1 MNLKNKLTEQTKH
14 YDAVVVGAGFSGLYM
29 LHRLRETG
37 LSVRVYEAA
46 KGVGGVW
53 YWNTY
58 PGARCDTDSIYYNY
72 TFSEELY
79 NEWTWSERYSSQPE
93 ILRYLNYVADKFE
106 LREDIQFETRV
117 SDAHFDNSTNQWD
130 VNLDDGSVVTAKYFI
145 TGVGVLSTM
154 NIPDFKG
161 KDSFTGE
168 AFHTADWPEK
178 LDLEGKK
185 VGVIGT
191 GSSGVQS
198 IPEIAKEV
206 EHLTIFQRSG
216 QFTAPANNYAYDEE
230 DVKEIKAN
238 FKAMRRK
245 MEQTY
250 DGIPI
255 DRPDRS
261 VLDHTPKE
269 RNKVFQEAWD
279 KGGVPYLLATYS
291 DLKTNEKSNAS
302 MAKFVSSKI
311 YDLVKDQEL
320 ADDLQPV
327 DYFGT
332 KRPITHIGFYDALE
346 RDNVSFLNV
355 TETPIEEITPN
366 GIKTSESEHD
376 LDVIIY
382 ATGFDAI
389 TGSLFRIDIRGK
401 DGTSLKEKWADG
413 EKTRTNLGLTTAGF
427 PNMFIITGPESPS
440 VTTNMPMAIEQHV
453 DWIIDCI
460 NYLETNNIA
469 AIEATVE
476 AEDAWSTAVS
486 DRANKTLFVKT
497 KSWYTGGNIDGKS
510 TRFPI
515 YLGGMPKYGEI
526 INNIAK
532 NGYEGFDLT
541 YQTEP
546 VKN

>member
-29 LHRLRETG
+29 LHRLREAG

-154 NIPDFKG
+154 NIPEFKG
-161 KDSFTGE
+161 KDSFKGE

-178 LDLEGKK
+178 LDLKGKK

-198 IPEIAKEV
+198 IPEIAKEA

-245 MEQTY
+245 MERTY

-255 DRPDRS
+255 DRPNRS

-346 RDNVSFLNV
+346 QDNVSFLNV
-355 TETPIEEITPN
+355 TETPIEEITPK

-376 LDVIIY
+376 LDIIIY

-389 TGSLFRIDIRGK
+389 TGSLFKIDIRGK

-460 NYLETNNIA
+460 NYLETNKIA

-497 KSWYTGGNIDGKS
+497 KSWYTGGNIDGES

-541 YQTEP
+541 YQEEP